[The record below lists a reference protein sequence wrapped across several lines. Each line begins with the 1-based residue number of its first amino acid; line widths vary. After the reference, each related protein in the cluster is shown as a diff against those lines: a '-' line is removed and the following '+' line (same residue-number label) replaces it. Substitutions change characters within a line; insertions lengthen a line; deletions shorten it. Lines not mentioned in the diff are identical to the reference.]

1 METRTGSELMRN
13 TLTLVN
19 GREMPRVPDGPMAP
33 WMSISERQQELLDR
47 GHDPESLV
55 NRQRVVA

>member
-19 GREMPRVPDGPMAP
+19 GRELPRIPDGPMAP
-33 WMSISERQQELLDR
+33 WMSLSDRQQELWER
-47 GHDPESLV
+47 GHDPASLV
-55 NRQRVVA
+55 KKQRVPA